1 MRADA
6 RKNYD
11 LLIEVARD
19 VFVEQG
25 AEASLRDIARRAGV
39 GMGTLYRHFPN
50 RDSLLEALL
59 RSRFA
64 ALTARAE
71 SLLLAADPA
80 AALLEW
86 LAESVAFT
94 HQHRGIIAPL
104 MSAIDDPE
112 SALHSAC
119 VALRASRYV
128 AAYPRA
134 AGRAGT
140 ARSQRRG
147 AVRSDRRACLAAGA
161 TVPCPARRADFSGA
175 GRRDPDCKAG
185 GGRSPTRQRAWRV
198 TRTPA
203 FNDQTPSEPRWSAPA

>member
-11 LLIEVARD
+11 LLIDVARE

-112 SALHSAC
+112 SALHSA
-119 VALRASRYV
+119 VALRAAGTSLLTRAQQAGQARPDLSGDELFDLI
-128 AAYPRA
+128 AALAWLREQPSHAPRA
-134 AGRAGT
+134 ERILAVLADAILT
-140 ARSQRRG
+140 A
-147 AVRSDRRACLAAGA
+147 A
-161 TVPCPARRADFSGA
+161 
-175 GRRDPDCKAG
+175 
-185 GGRSPTRQRAWRV
+185 
-198 TRTPA
+198 
-203 FNDQTPSEPRWSAPA
+203 

>member
-71 SLLLAADPA
+71 SLSSPPIL
-80 AALLEW
+80 
-86 LAESVAFT
+86 
-94 HQHRGIIAPL
+94 
-104 MSAIDDPE
+104 
-112 SALHSAC
+112 
-119 VALRASRYV
+119 
-128 AAYPRA
+128 PR
-134 AGRAGT
+134 R
-140 ARSQRRG
+140 
-147 AVRSDRRACLAAGA
+147 CW
-161 TVPCPARRADFSGA
+161 SGW
-175 GRRDPDCKAG
+175 P
-185 GGRSPTRQRAWRV
+185 RAWRL
-198 TRTPA
+198 PISIA
-203 FNDQTPSEPRWSAPA
+203 GSSPR

>member
-71 SLLLAADPA
+71 SLLLAADP
-80 AALLEW
+80 
-86 LAESVAFT
+86 
-94 HQHRGIIAPL
+94 
-104 MSAIDDPE
+104 
-112 SALHSAC
+112 
-119 VALRASRYV
+119 
-128 AAYPRA
+128 
-134 AGRAGT
+134 
-140 ARSQRRG
+140 
-147 AVRSDRRACLAAGA
+147 
-161 TVPCPARRADFSGA
+161 
-175 GRRDPDCKAG
+175 
-185 GGRSPTRQRAWRV
+185 
-198 TRTPA
+198 
-203 FNDQTPSEPRWSAPA
+203 

>member
-71 SLLLAADPA
+71 SLLLARRSCRGA
-80 AALLEW
+80 AG
-86 LAESVAFT
+86 VAGRE
-94 HQHRGIIAPL
+94 RGVYP
-104 MSAIDDPE
+104 S
-112 SALHSAC
+112 
-119 VALRASRYV
+119 ASRDHRP
-128 AAYPRA
+128 ADERH
-134 AGRAGT
+134 R
-140 ARSQRRG
+140 RS
-147 AVRSDRRACLAAGA
+147 
-161 TVPCPARRADFSGA
+161 
-175 GRRDPDCKAG
+175 
-185 GGRSPTRQRAWRV
+185 
-198 TRTPA
+198 
-203 FNDQTPSEPRWSAPA
+203 

>member
-11 LLIEVARD
+11 LLIDVARE

-119 VALRASRYV
+119 VALRAAGTSLLT
-128 AAYPRA
+128 RA
-134 AGRAGT
+134 QQAGQARPGT
-140 ARSQRRG
+140 ARSQRRRT
-147 AVRSDRRACLAAGA
+147 VRSDCRACLAAGA
-161 TVPCPARRADFSGA
+161 ALPCPARRADFSGA
-175 GRRDPDCKAG
+175 GRRDPDCRLAAAG
-185 GGRSPTRQRAWRV
+185 HRRDSTPGG
-198 TRTPA
+198 
-203 FNDQTPSEPRWSAPA
+203 

>member
-80 AALLEW
+80 AALLAGRE
-86 LAESVAFT
+86 
-94 HQHRGIIAPL
+94 RGVYP
-104 MSAIDDPE
+104 S
-112 SALHSAC
+112 
-119 VALRASRYV
+119 ASRDHRP
-128 AAYPRA
+128 ADERH
-134 AGRAGT
+134 R
-140 ARSQRRG
+140 RS
-147 AVRSDRRACLAAGA
+147 
-161 TVPCPARRADFSGA
+161 
-175 GRRDPDCKAG
+175 
-185 GGRSPTRQRAWRV
+185 
-198 TRTPA
+198 
-203 FNDQTPSEPRWSAPA
+203 

>member
-112 SALHSAC
+112 SALLPCAPPVRRC
-119 VALRASRYV
+119 L
-128 AAYPRA
+128 P
-134 AGRAGT
+134 
-140 ARSQRRG
+140 ARSRPGWHGQIS
-147 AVRSDRRACLAAGA
+147 AERSC
-161 TVPCPARRADFSGA
+161 SI
-175 GRRDPDCKAG
+175 
-185 GGRSPTRQRAWRV
+185 
-198 TRTPA
+198 
-203 FNDQTPSEPRWSAPA
+203 